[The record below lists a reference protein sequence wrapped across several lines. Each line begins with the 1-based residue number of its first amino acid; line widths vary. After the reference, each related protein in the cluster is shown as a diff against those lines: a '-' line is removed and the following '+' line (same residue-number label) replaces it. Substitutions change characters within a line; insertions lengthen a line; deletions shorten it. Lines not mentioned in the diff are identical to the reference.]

1 MSMKKSTVKILMKI
15 LLWILRHIYIQSKN
29 LNENKDKFR
38 ENDETK
44 PVSASEIGI
53 KIDF

>member
-1 MSMKKSTVKILMKI
+1 MKKRKIKILMKI
-15 LLWILRHIYIQSKN
+15 LLWILKHIFVQSKN

-38 ENDETK
+38 ENDDSRPIK
-44 PVSASEIGI
+44 VSEVGI